1 MPNSLTANKIES
13 RIFTIRGLQVML
25 DRDLAELY
33 QVPVKALNQAVK
45 RNINRF
51 PERFRFQ
58 LNKMETVEL
67 VTNCDR
73 FKSLKHSS
81 VLPYV
86 FAESGVAMLST
97 VLRSTIAVS
106 VSVKIMDAFVA
117 MRKILSAHTSIIQ
130 RLETVEQ
137 KQIETDK
144 KVDKIF
150 NALESKEF
158 QPEPRQ
164 VFNHRR
170 QGSLSFGSKFKRFR
184 QEMVCFLK
192 NGNGRAG
199 SAGEDRSMKFG
210 EKYFLH

>member
-1 MPNSLTANKIES
+1 MGQIDKIET
-13 RIFTIRGLQVML
+13 RIFIIRSLQVML

-33 QVPVKALNQAVK
+33 QVPVKVLNQAVK

-51 PERFRFQ
+51 PSDFHFQ
-58 LNKMETVEL
+58 ITESEFKTL
-67 VTNCDR
+67 VLRSQIVTSNSR
-73 FKSLKHSS
+73 GGIRYM
-81 VLPYV
+81 PYV
-86 FAESGVAMLST
+86 FTEQGVSMLSA
-97 VLRSTIAVS
+97 VLRSDIAVKAS
-106 VSVKIMDAFVA
+106 VQIMRAFVA
-117 MRKILSAHTSIIQ
+117 MRKILAQSNGIIQ

-170 QGSLSFGSKFKRFR
+170 QRSLSFGSKFKRFR